1 MNVAEIIKKNF
12 KKGDILYS
20 PLFGNVELLSVVP
33 ADANF
38 AISVA
43 VTSDTGRVESKEFSL
58 EGKYFWWYPNAEC
71 LIFPN
76 RNKTWEGYCQSS
88 YLT

>member
-20 PLFGNVELLSVVP
+20 PLFGDVELLSVTP
-33 ADANF
+33 ANKDS

-43 VTSDTGRVESKEFSL
+43 VTEDSGKIESKDFSL

-76 RNKTWEGYCQSS
+76 KDKTWECYGI
-88 YLT
+88 